1 MSALQS
7 VISTLVAAI
16 GLAPILVAMVGIGIG
31 ILVMR
36 WAAKPQAQSA
46 ERLPSFA
53 KDYAKGLKA
62 TRTQLVHDDD
72 QEWRAYA
79 DRK

>member
-1 MSALQS
+1 MNAFVNFLGTDAGW
-7 VISTLVAAI
+7 TLLAVVAV
-16 GLAPILVAMVGIGIG
+16 VAMVAGIK
-31 ILVMR
+31 LAR
-36 WAAKPQAQSA
+36 WAAAPVVRA

-62 TRTQLVHDDD
+62 TSTQLVHDDD
-72 QEWRAYA
+72 AEWAAYA